1 MTKSRSETSPKRA
14 ETDRPTPTT
23 RTAWIRIPTTPTR
36 IAPTRTPTQQIQAK
50 SSALERSID
59 PVSTEEFL
67 AEYWEERP
75 LVVARAEEGRYNDL
89 LSVADVERLLCSGG
103 LRTPGFRLVKAGEKL
118 DPASYTKS
126 IPWRPSP
133 FSGMAEVGQVL
144 GEFEGGATLV
154 LQGLHHTWPPLAEFC
169 RFLEIEL
176 GHPAQAN
183 AYFTPRDAQGLPVHH
198 DTHDVFSLQVA
209 GEKRWLVYEPVLELP
224 LKDQKYGPELGEP
237 ANPIHDVTLSGGD
250 TLYLPRG
257 WLHQAMTSSTDSLH
271 ITVGINVYTWLDAFK
286 AALSECED
294 EVGFRR
300 SPEGGAH
307 DLLETLRARLDPDEV
322 STRRRRKLVA
332 TRRPVLPDQLTQLQA
347 LQRLTL
353 ETLVERRPTV
363 LFDLEDSTLL
373 FEGKQVALPA
383 VARDDLEFIA
393 SADEAF
399 TAADLPGD
407 LDDETRLVLV
417 RRLVREGFLRLRE
430 SAPDDGMAAGE

>member
-1 MTKSRSETSPKRA
+1 M
-14 ETDRPTPTT
+14 
-23 RTAWIRIPTTPTR
+23 
-36 IAPTRTPTQQIQAK
+36 
-50 SSALERSID
+50 
-59 PVSTEEFL
+59 
-67 AEYWEERP
+67 
-75 LVVARAEEGRYNDL
+75 
-89 LSVADVERLLCSGG
+89 
-103 LRTPGFRLVKAGEKL
+103 RTPGFRLVKAGEKL

-144 GEFEGGATLV
+144 REFEGGATLV
-154 LQGLHHTWPPLAEFC
+154 LQGLHHTWPPLVEFC
-169 RFLEIEL
+169 RFLEIGL

-209 GEKRWLVYEPVLELP
+209 GEKRWLVYEPALELP

-237 ANPIHDVTLSGGD
+237 GNPVHDVTLRAGD

-271 ITVGINVYTWLDAFK
+271 ITVGVNVYTWLDAFK
-286 AALSECED
+286 AALGECED

-300 SPEGGAH
+300 SPEGDAH

-322 STRRRRKLVA
+322 STRQRRKLVA

-353 ETLVERRPTV
+353 ETPVERRATV
-363 LFDLEDSTLL
+363 IFDLEGSTLL

-383 VARDDLEFIA
+383 VARDDVEFIA

-430 SAPDDGMAAGE
+430 SAPDDGAVAEE